1 MHNGASRCR
10 LREESAPRRGAAG
23 ARRSSWRKV
32 LTGTEREQAAEPSR
46 RAWPGW
52 LRRWAVARLDLDK
65 LGIDF
70 VLPGGTRLASANGR
84 PLATVRV
91 LHAVDLFRM
100 LWDPEDT
107 FAEGYTTGR
116 VEVEGDLEGLLERIY
131 TVSRNRRSPEWY
143 TAQGLLE
150 GTRNRARASVR
161 RHYDLGNDF
170 YALWL
175 DRDMVYTCAYFPRAG
190 CHARGSAGRQARSR
204 LPETASRAGRDRVRS
219 GMRMGRA
226 GAAHGAQL
234 RRHGPRVQHL
244 SRADRLCAGARCARG
259 HLQPS
264 SSSKTTTVPSRGTA
278 TRSCR
283 WGCSNTSA
291 CATTSRSAR

>member
-1 MHNGASRCR
+1 MA
-10 LREESAPRRGAAG
+10 E
-23 ARRSSWRKV
+23 V
-32 LTGTEREQAAEPSR
+32 LTGTEREQTAEPSR

-52 LRRWAVARLDLDK
+52 LRRWAVERLDLDK

-91 LHAVDLFRM
+91 LHALDLFRM

-116 VEVEGDLEGLLERIY
+116 VEVEGDLEELLERIY

-150 GTRNRARASVR
+150 GTRDRARASR
-161 RHYDLGNDF
+161 
-170 YALWL
+170 
-175 DRDMVYTCAYFPRAG
+175 T
-190 CHARGSAGRQARSR
+190 
-204 LPETASRAGRDRVRS
+204 
-219 GMRMGRA
+219 
-226 GAAHGAQL
+226 
-234 RRHGPRVQHL
+234 
-244 SRADRLCAGARCARG
+244 
-259 HLQPS
+259 S

-291 CATTSRSAR
+291 RATTRLSAR